1 MNRRIRTDW
10 KRSLSAPC
18 GSLFC
23 VTKLQAAKQA
33 LALARE
39 VRDIDMI
46 GQVLQ
51 AREFGVEG

>member
-10 KRSLSAPC
+10 NRSLSAPC
-18 GSLFC
+18 VSLFC